1 MNPQKR
7 FRETTYRKRLRVE
20 NFTNTIEISVKNLH
34 SKKIRLSLFT
44 NNYLT
49 TKPMRRKVTLKQIA
63 KELDVSI
70 STVSKSLRDSPEISE
85 DTRLK
90 VQAFAKLYN
99 YKPNLIALSLKN
111 KKTKTI
117 GIIIPEI
124 VHHFF
129 ATVISGIEHVAN
141 ENGYNVIVT
150 LSDESFDKEV
160 INMEMLAN
168 GSIDGFIMSLSKE
181 TQHKKD
187 FHHITE
193 VINQGMPVVM
203 FDRVTNDILC
213 DKVIIDDN
221 LAAYEAVQ
229 SLIDNGFKKI
239 ALITTVDY
247 VSVGKLRTDGYI
259 KALKT
264 NNIEINP
271 ELIIKIE
278 DIDNCEFQI
287 EELVSNKEL
296 DAIFAVNELFA
307 VTAIKAAKKTNM
319 KVPEDISIIGFTD
332 GIISKYSS
340 PSITTVS
347 QNGIKMGGKAAKM
360 LIDRL
365 EAEQEDDEHYKTE
378 VIETHLVVRE
388 STPTL

>member
-1 MNPQKR
+1 MK
-7 FRETTYRKRLRVE
+7 
-20 NFTNTIEISVKNLH
+20 
-34 SKKIRLSLFT
+34 
-44 NNYLT
+44 
-49 TKPMRRKVTLKQIA
+49 RKVTLKQIA

-70 STVSKSLRDSPEISE
+70 STVSKSLRDSSEISE

-129 ATVISGIEHVAN
+129 ATVIGGIEHVAN
-141 ENGYNVIVT
+141 EKGYNVIVC

-181 TQHKKD
+181 TQQRKD
-187 FHHITE
+187 FHHISE

-203 FDRVTNDILC
+203 FDRVTNDVLC

-221 LAAYEAVQ
+221 LAAYQAVE
-229 SLIDNGFKKI
+229 SLINNGMKKI
-239 ALITTVDY
+239 GLITTVDY
-247 VSVGKLRTDGYI
+247 VSVGKLRTEGYV
-259 KALKT
+259 KALLSNGIPI
-264 NNIEINP
+264 NNN
-271 ELIIKIE
+271 LIIKIE
-278 DIDNCEFQI
+278 DIDNCSSQI
-287 EELVSNKEL
+287 EELITNNDL
-296 DAIFAVNELFA
+296 DSIFAVNELFA
-307 VTAIKAAKKTNM
+307 VTAIKTAKRLKFN
-319 KVPEDISIIGFTD
+319 VPEDIAIIGFTD

-347 QNGIKMGGKAAKM
+347 QNGIKMGNKAAQM
-360 LIDRL
+360 LIERL
-365 EAEQEDDEHYKTE
+365 KSEDEENEQYITE
-378 VIETHLVVRE
+378 VIETHLIQRE
-388 STPTL
+388 STPILK

>member
-1 MNPQKR
+1 MK
-7 FRETTYRKRLRVE
+7 
-20 NFTNTIEISVKNLH
+20 
-34 SKKIRLSLFT
+34 
-44 NNYLT
+44 
-49 TKPMRRKVTLKQIA
+49 RKVTLKQIA

-70 STVSKSLRDSPEISE
+70 STVSKSLRNSLEISE
-85 DTRLK
+85 DTRQK

-99 YKPNLIALSLKN
+99 YKPNNIALSLKN

-117 GIIIPEI
+117 CIIIPEI
-124 VHHFF
+124 IHHFF
-129 ATVISGIEHVAN
+129 ATVISGVEHVAN
-141 ENGYNVIVT
+141 ENGYNVIVC

-181 TQHKKD
+181 TQLKRD
-187 FHHITE
+187 FHHILE

-221 LAAYEAVQ
+221 LAAYNATQFLVEK
-229 SLIDNGFKKI
+229 GYKKI
-239 ALITTVDY
+239 ALITTIDY

-264 NNIEINP
+264 NDLKVDEN
-271 ELIIKIE
+271 LILKIE
-278 DIDNCEFQI
+278 DIENFESKIDSLIKNND
-287 EELVSNKEL
+287 V

-307 VTAIKAAKKTNM
+307 VTAIKIAKKHG
-319 KVPEDISIIGFTD
+319 KRVPEDISVIGFTD

-340 PSITTVS
+340 PSISTVG
-347 QNGIKMGGKAAKM
+347 QNGIKMGEKAAKM
-360 LIDRL
+360 LIERL
-365 EAEQEDDEHYKTE
+365 ENEEEEYDEHYKTE
-378 VIETHLVVRE
+378 VIETELVIRE
-388 STPTL
+388 STI

>member
-1 MNPQKR
+1 
-7 FRETTYRKRLRVE
+7 
-20 NFTNTIEISVKNLH
+20 
-34 SKKIRLSLFT
+34 
-44 NNYLT
+44 
-49 TKPMRRKVTLKQIA
+49 MRRKVTLKQIA

-70 STVSKSLRDSPEISE
+70 STVSKSLKDSPEISE
-85 DTRLK
+85 DTRQK

-99 YKPNLIALSLKN
+99 YKPNNIALSLKN

-117 GIIIPEI
+117 GVIIPEI

-129 ATVISGIEHVAN
+129 ATVISGVEHIAN
-141 ENGYNVIVT
+141 ENGYNVIVC

-181 TQHKKD
+181 TQQKRD
-187 FHHITE
+187 YHHISE

-213 DKVIIDDN
+213 DKVIINDN
-221 LAAYEAVQ
+221 QAAFQAVQ
-229 SLIDNGFKKI
+229 TFIDNGMKKI

-259 KALKT
+259 KAMKT
-264 NNIEINP
+264 NDIKIDEK
-271 ELIIKIE
+271 LILKIE
-278 DIDNCEFQI
+278 DIDSCENQI
-287 EELVSNKEL
+287 EELIKNNDIEAV
-296 DAIFAVNELFA
+296 FAVNELFA
-307 VTAIKAAKKTNM
+307 VTAIKAAKKNGLQ
-319 KVPEDISIIGFTD
+319 VPEDISVIGFTD

-347 QNGIKMGGKAAKM
+347 QNGMKMGGKAAKM

-365 EAEQEDDEHYKTE
+365 ESDEWDEEHYKTE
-378 VIETHLVVRE
+378 VIETHLVERE
-388 STPTL
+388 STRTL

>member
-1 MNPQKR
+1 MK
-7 FRETTYRKRLRVE
+7 
-20 NFTNTIEISVKNLH
+20 
-34 SKKIRLSLFT
+34 
-44 NNYLT
+44 
-49 TKPMRRKVTLKQIA
+49 RKVTLKQIA

-70 STVSKSLRDSPEISE
+70 STVSKSLRNSLEISE
-85 DTRLK
+85 DTRQK

-99 YKPNLIALSLKN
+99 YKPNNIALSLKN

-117 GIIIPEI
+117 CIIIPEI
-124 VHHFF
+124 IHHFF
-129 ATVISGIEHVAN
+129 ATVISGVEHVAN
-141 ENGYNVIVT
+141 ENGYNVIVC

-181 TQHKKD
+181 TQHKRD
-187 FHHITE
+187 FHHILE

-221 LAAYEAVQ
+221 LAAYNATRF
-229 SLIDNGFKKI
+229 LIEKGYKNI
-239 ALITTVDY
+239 ALITTIDY

-264 NNIEINP
+264 NDLKVDED
-271 ELIIKIE
+271 IILKIE
-278 DIDNCEFQI
+278 DIDNFESKI
-287 EELVSNKEL
+287 DALIKNNDI

-307 VTAIKAAKKTNM
+307 VTAIKIAKKHG
-319 KVPEDISIIGFTD
+319 KRVPEDISVIGFTD

-340 PSITTVS
+340 PSISTVG
-347 QNGIKMGGKAAKM
+347 QNGIKMGEKAAKM
-360 LIDRL
+360 LIERL
-365 EAEQEDDEHYKTE
+365 ENEEEEYDEHYKTE
-378 VIETHLVVRE
+378 VIETELVIRE
-388 STPTL
+388 STI

>member
-1 MNPQKR
+1 MK
-7 FRETTYRKRLRVE
+7 
-20 NFTNTIEISVKNLH
+20 
-34 SKKIRLSLFT
+34 
-44 NNYLT
+44 
-49 TKPMRRKVTLKQIA
+49 RKVTLKQIA

-70 STVSKSLRDSPEISE
+70 STVSKSLKDSAEISE
-85 DTRLK
+85 DTRQK

-99 YKPNLIALSLKN
+99 YKPNNIALSLKN

-129 ATVISGIEHVAN
+129 ATVISGVENVAN
-141 ENGYNVIVT
+141 EHGYNVIVC

-181 TQHKKD
+181 TQQKKD

-221 LAAYEAVQ
+221 LSAIQAVQ
-229 SLIDNGFKKI
+229 TLIDKGFKKI

-247 VSVGKLRTDGYI
+247 VSVGKLRTEGYL
-259 KALKT
+259 KALKS
-264 NNIEINP
+264 NDIKIDEN
-271 ELIIKIE
+271 LILKIE
-278 DIDNCEFQI
+278 DIEHCDEAI
-287 EELVSNKEL
+287 ENLINTQKI

-307 VTAIKAAKKTNM
+307 VTAIKSALKIGLRI
-319 KVPEDISIIGFTD
+319 PEDIAVIGFTD

-365 EAEQEDDEHYKTE
+365 ESEEEDDEHYRTE
-378 VIETHLVVRE
+378 VIETHLVERE